1 MCEIR
6 LSVCLSHCGIVSKRC
21 PKDSGLS
28 WQNFMLM
35 GDGVPLERGHQRG
48 VPPLR
53 RLYFVS
59 IGFYRVKMVADSK
72 NELRQNG

>member
-1 MCEIR
+1 
-6 LSVCLSHCGIVSKRC
+6 
-21 PKDSGLS
+21 
-28 WQNFMLM
+28 MLM